1 MLRNQKGHHLGET
14 RMEIYV
20 IAHKD
25 FSRKY
30 IDGIRKV
37 LLVGANR
44 NQPGSYDY
52 KDNCG
57 NDNISDKNK
66 NFCELTGL
74 YWVWKHS
81 HADVVGLEHYRRYF
95 AGSRIKRTPPL
106 SEKAIQDILS
116 EHDMVVPRKRKYDGY
131 TCKKQFAKW
140 HKSEVW
146 DECCRLLKR
155 KYPEYAVCF
164 ETLEKR
170 KSGYAYNMFIA
181 SKTIIDSYCE
191 WLFDVLFE
199 LDRTIDLSQYND
211 YNQRMWGFLSERLFN
226 VWIMKNNIDVYEEPV
241 FFFDETSWFNTL
253 LGSLKA

>member
-1 MLRNQKGHHLGET
+1 
-14 RMEIYV
+14 MEIYV

-74 YWVWKHS
+74 YWIWKHS
-81 HADVVGLEHYRRYF
+81 HADIVGLEHYRRYF
-95 AGSRIKRTPPL
+95 ACSRIKHIPL

-116 EHDMVVPRKRKYDGY
+116 EHDMIVPRKRKYDGY

-146 DECCRLLKR
+146 DECCHLLKR

-164 ETLEKR
+164 ENLEKR

-199 LDRTIDLSQYND
+199 LDRNVDLSQYND

-241 FFFDETSWFNTL
+241 LFFDEASWFNTL

>member
-1 MLRNQKGHHLGET
+1 
-14 RMEIYV
+14 MEIYV

-74 YWVWKHS
+74 YWIWKHS
-81 HADVVGLEHYRRYF
+81 HADIVGLEHYRRYF
-95 AGSRIKRTPPL
+95 AGSRIKHIPL

-116 EHDMVVPRKRKYDGY
+116 EHDMIVPRK
-131 TCKKQFAKW
+131 
-140 HKSEVW
+140 
-146 DECCRLLKR
+146 
-155 KYPEYAVCF
+155 
-164 ETLEKR
+164 
-170 KSGYAYNMFIA
+170 
-181 SKTIIDSYCE
+181 
-191 WLFDVLFE
+191 
-199 LDRTIDLSQYND
+199 
-211 YNQRMWGFLSERLFN
+211 
-226 VWIMKNNIDVYEEPV
+226 
-241 FFFDETSWFNTL
+241 
-253 LGSLKA
+253 

>member
-95 AGSRIKRTPPL
+95 AGSRIKRTPPPFGK
-106 SEKAIQDILS
+106 SDTRYFIRTRYGRSAKAK
-116 EHDMVVPRKRKYDGY
+116 V
-131 TCKKQFAKW
+131 
-140 HKSEVW
+140 
-146 DECCRLLKR
+146 
-155 KYPEYAVCF
+155 
-164 ETLEKR
+164 
-170 KSGYAYNMFIA
+170 
-181 SKTIIDSYCE
+181 
-191 WLFDVLFE
+191 
-199 LDRTIDLSQYND
+199 
-211 YNQRMWGFLSERLFN
+211 
-226 VWIMKNNIDVYEEPV
+226 
-241 FFFDETSWFNTL
+241 
-253 LGSLKA
+253 

>member
-1 MLRNQKGHHLGET
+1 
-14 RMEIYV
+14 MEIYV

-74 YWVWKHS
+74 YWIWKHS
-81 HADVVGLEHYRRYF
+81 HADIVGLEHYRRYF
-95 AGSRIKRTPPL
+95 AGSRIKHIPL

-116 EHDMVVPRKRKYDGY
+116 EHDMIVPRKRKYDGY

-146 DECCRLLKR
+146 DECCHLLKR
-155 KYPEYAVCF
+155 KYPEYAV
-164 ETLEKR
+164 
-170 KSGYAYNMFIA
+170 
-181 SKTIIDSYCE
+181 
-191 WLFDVLFE
+191 
-199 LDRTIDLSQYND
+199 
-211 YNQRMWGFLSERLFN
+211 
-226 VWIMKNNIDVYEEPV
+226 
-241 FFFDETSWFNTL
+241 
-253 LGSLKA
+253 